1 MEKEEIW
8 QAVLAQIQLQ
18 ISPANFST
26 WFKNTYISEIKD
38 GEVFVC
44 TPNTF
49 VKEWLDQKYKKTIL
63 KILKEIN
70 KNIKNVNFFVGKTK
84 IKIKKEIENQN
95 FTQLDFLE
103 FKVDRET
110 NLNPKYSF
118 ENFVVG
124 PFNELAHAAAKAVC
138 ENPGSVYNPLFI
150 YGGVGLGKTHLLQAV
165 GNEIVKKFPKI
176 KIKYLPA
183 EKLVSQIINAIRK
196 KEVERL
202 KNEIQSLDVLI
213 VDDIQFISGKEKTQ
227 EEFFYIFNSL
237 YQRNKQIVL
246 SSDKPPRAIQ
256 FLTERLRSR
265 FEGGMIAD
273 ISQPDLE
280 TRIAILK
287 EKSAEK
293 GINLEESIL
302 NFIAENITQNIR
314 RLEGALNRIIV
325 YKKTTNKNPSLEIV
339 KNLLKDV
346 ITPTKVVLTPKK
358 IIQATA
364 EFYDLTE
371 RDLLSK
377 TRKREIVKPRQIAMY
392 LLRKELKSSFPAIA
406 RRFGGKDHTTV
417 IHACEK
423 IEKELGKNEMLAQ
436 EINLIKD
443 RILSY

>member
-84 IKIKKEIENQN
+84 IKTKKEIENQN

>member
-70 KNIKNVNFFVGKTK
+70 KNIKNVNFFVGKIK
-84 IKIKKEIENQN
+84 IKTKKEIENQN

-196 KEVERL
+196 KEVEKL

>member
-165 GNEIVKKFPKI
+165 GNEIIKKFPKI